1 MVARMFTSLKFAPVL
16 LGLAF
21 AQDAI
26 AANSTTYDVVP
37 TPDAVPVDFLRDV
50 EVPTYTINPGLD
62 SDIIYYAS
70 ETAIQ
75 AAAAQQTES
84 PLSVFPAATAIPIN
98 AAGES
103 DQESASTTT
112 TDAPS
117 KRGINARSACASQ
130 ATISNFY
137 NVNVDSYSAFVADST
152 IASVASAAPAPSG
165 YFSTFTNARGS
176 SSAYAYLGYAIV
188 NGGKTGYD
196 VNWCASKCNAING
209 CLSFNIYFERDPVLE
224 PGTGCTNP
232 AAFPNLKCSF
242 WGSALDLSTATNKGQ
257 WRSSFQVG
265 IAGSN
270 GYTSYKV
277 GGPIAGWDAPQSLNT
292 SAMNAPVRDCAGTW
306 TYMGFKL
313 FQSGPFDPNLCSAAC
328 NAQTAY
334 NLAHPPSTGKASKC
348 AAFGTYILTMTNKTG
363 SYQQGQMCT
372 MYTSNWD
379 KQYAVNNVAYDDS
392 IGAKYT
398 YSYSFF
404 YSRSDI
410 QPICK
415 SDINYLASSG
425 SDFCTS
431 LISYAAPTVTS
442 TVTVTPDVATDI
454 ETTTFSTSTQLITA
468 NPTTTFVADFHWRK
482 RDASNDSV
490 LAETEATGV
499 LSNVVDVQTVA
510 NVPANSAV
518 VLDSFVATVSLSNG
532 TVPTDAPSNIIAKR
546 GLLTAR
552 AAIATPASV
561 ASWPLSRLSE
571 ACSDVATGT
580 VTVST
585 TTTLPTVTTTVYSS
599 VVAAAATTLQACIIP
614 SQLADYQAF
623 TPIWGTWNGDSV
635 GDAGSPFASSE
646 QTLQLPFQ
654 MTIGGQSSS
663 VISVGTNGYLKIGS
677 YVQLIAFAGQGSYL
691 YGYGG
696 NNGIFYRIT
705 GEEGSR
711 AIVFSWYMGTVR
723 WGHQQNH
730 FTITYFEDRP
740 GEVQY
745 KYYDVV
751 QDPGP
756 SAYAQ
761 VVINGATTSIVNSGT
776 YFQPGQ
782 QISISAPDASH
793 VTFSNSM
800 HDRATCCNKR
810 NWHSCTEFQAP
821 KRP

>member
-1 MVARMFTSLKFAPVL
+1 MLGSLKFAPVL
-16 LGLAF
+16 LGLAL
-21 AQDAI
+21 AQDVI
-26 AANSTTYDVVP
+26 TTDSTTYDVVP

-50 EVPTYTINPGLD
+50 EVPTYTITPGLD

-84 PLSVFPAATAIPIN
+84 PLSVFPAATVVPIN

-103 DQESASTTT
+103 DQDLASATTT
-112 TDAPS
+112 GAPS
-117 KRGINARSACASQ
+117 KRGLDARSACAPQ

-137 NVNVDSYSAFVADST
+137 NVNVDSFSAFVADPT

-165 YFSTFTNARGS
+165 YFNTFTNAQGA
-176 SSAYAYLGYAIV
+176 SSAYAYLGYATV

-224 PGTGCTNP
+224 PGSGCTNP
-232 AAFPNLKCSF
+232 AAFANLKCSF

-257 WRSSFQVG
+257 WRSRFQVG
-265 IAGSN
+265 VAGSN

-277 GGPIAGWDAPQSLNT
+277 GGPIAGWDAPQSLKT

-313 FQSGPFDPNLCSAAC
+313 FQSGPFDPNICSAAC

-404 YSRSDI
+404 YSRPDI

-415 SDINYLASSG
+415 SDINYLISSG

-431 LISYAAPTVTS
+431 LIGYSAPTVTS
-442 TVTVTPDVATDI
+442 TVTVTPDVATDP
-454 ETTTFSTSTQLITA
+454 ETTTVSTSTQLITS
-468 NPTTTFVADFHWRK
+468 NPTATITADFQWRK

-490 LAETEATGV
+490 LAQTEATGV
-499 LSNVVDVQTVA
+499 LSNVVNVQTVA

-518 VLDSFVATVSLSNG
+518 VLGSFVATVSLSNG

-546 GLLTAR
+546 GVLTARAAR

-580 VTVST
+580 FSVST
-585 TTTLPTVTTTVYSS
+585 TTTLPTVTTTVYASA
-599 VVAAAATTLQACIIP
+599 VATTTLQACVVP
-614 SQLADYQAF
+614 SQLADYKAF
-623 TPIWGTWNGDSV
+623 TPIWGAWNGDSV
-635 GDAGSPFASSE
+635 GDAGSAAYGSETTLQIPFA
-646 QTLQLPFQ
+646 
-654 MTIGGQSSS
+654 MTIGGQSSN
-663 VISVGTNGYLKIGS
+663 VITVGTNGYLKIGNT
-677 YVQLIAFAGQGSYL
+677 VRLTAFADQGDGL
-691 YGYGG
+691 YIYSG
-696 NNGIFYRIT
+696 NNGVFYRIT
-705 GEEGSR
+705 GEAGSR
-711 AIVFSWYMGTVR
+711 AIVFSWYAGTLA

-740 GEVQY
+740 GQVQY

-756 SAYAQ
+756 SAHAE
-761 VVINGATTSIVNSGT
+761 VVINGASTSIVYSGN

-793 VTFSNSM
+793 VTFSSSM
-800 HDRATCCNKR
+800 HDRASCCTKR
-810 NWHSCTEFQAP
+810 YWHSCTEFQPP

>member
-1 MVARMFTSLKFAPVL
+1 MLSLLKLAPVF
-16 LGLAF
+16 LGLTL
-21 AQDAI
+21 AQNAI
-26 AANSTTYDVVP
+26 TTDGTTYDVVP

-50 EVPTYTINPGLD
+50 DVPVYTVTPGLD

-75 AAAAQQTES
+75 AASAQQTES
-84 PLSVFPAATAIPIN
+84 PLSVFPAVTAVPIN

-103 DQESASTTT
+103 DQTEASATTT
-112 TDAPS
+112 SAPS
-117 KRGINARSACASQ
+117 KRGIQARVACAPQ
-130 ATISNFY
+130 ATISNYY
-137 NVNVDSYSAFVADST
+137 NVNVDSFSAFAADAT
-152 IASVASAAPAPSG
+152 IASAASSAPSPSG
-165 YFSTFTNARGS
+165 YFNTFTNAAGA

-196 VNWCASKCNAING
+196 VNWCASKCNAMNG
-209 CLSFNIYFERDPVLE
+209 CLSFNIFFERDPVLE
-224 PGTGCTNP
+224 PGSGCTNP
-232 AAFPNLKCSF
+232 QAFPNIKCSF

-277 GGPIAGWDAPQSLNT
+277 GGPIAGWDAPQSLKT
-292 SAMNAPVRDCAGTW
+292 SAMNAPVRDCADTW

-328 NAQTAY
+328 NSQTAY

-398 YSYSFF
+398 YSFSFF
-404 YSRSDI
+404 YSRPDI

-415 SDINYLASSG
+415 SDINYLVSSG

-431 LISYAAPTVTS
+431 LIGYSAPTVTS
-442 TVTVTPDVATDI
+442 TITVTPSLATDL
-454 ETTTFSTSTQLITA
+454 ETTTFSTSISLITS
-468 NPTTTFVADFHWRK
+468 NPTATITADFQWRK
-482 RDASNDSV
+482 RQASNDSIIA
-490 LAETEATGV
+490 LSEATGV
-499 LSNVVDVQTVA
+499 LSNVIDVQTVA

-518 VLDSFVATVSLSNG
+518 VLDSFIATISAPNG
-532 TVPTDAPSNIIAKR
+532 TVPTDAPSP
-546 GLLTAR
+546 GVLSAR
-552 AAIATPASV
+552 AAIVTPASV

-580 VTVST
+580 FTTSS
-585 TTTLPTVTTTVYSS
+585 TTTLPTVTTTVYTS
-599 VVAAAATTLQACIIP
+599 VVAATTLQACVIP
-614 SQLADYQAF
+614 SKQADYTSF
-623 TPIWGTWNGDSV
+623 IPVWGAWNGDTV
-635 GDAGSPFASSE
+635 GDIGYGIAGQE
-646 QTLQLPFQ
+646 KTLQIPFQ
-654 MTIGGQSSS
+654 MTIGGQSSN
-663 VISVGTNGYLKIGS
+663 VITVGVNGYIKIGNS
-677 YVQLIAFAGQGSYL
+677 VNLLAFSGQGGSLYL
-691 YGYGG
+691 YGG
-696 NNGIFYRIT
+696 NNGVFYRIT
-705 GEEGSR
+705 GDSGSR
-711 AIVFSWYMGTVR
+711 AIVFSWYAGTYN

-740 GEVQY
+740 GEVQF

-756 SAYAQ
+756 SATAALYISESQDISSTLRQTDQ
-761 VVINGATTSIVNSGT
+761 VTDN
-776 YFQPGQ
+776 
-782 QISISAPDASH
+782 
-793 VTFSNSM
+793 
-800 HDRATCCNKR
+800 
-810 NWHSCTEFQAP
+810 
-821 KRP
+821 

>member
-1 MVARMFTSLKFAPVL
+1 M
-16 LGLAF
+16 
-21 AQDAI
+21 
-26 AANSTTYDVVP
+26 
-37 TPDAVPVDFLRDV
+37 
-50 EVPTYTINPGLD
+50 INPL
-62 SDIIYYAS
+62 
-70 ETAIQ
+70 Q
-75 AAAAQQTES
+75 
-84 PLSVFPAATAIPIN
+84 PAATVVPIN

-103 DQESASTTT
+103 DQTAASATTT
-112 TDAPS
+112 NTPS
-117 KRGINARSACASQ
+117 KRGVNARAACAPQ

-137 NVNVDSYSAFVADST
+137 NVNVDSYSAFVADPT
-152 IASVASAAPAPSG
+152 IASIAKSAPTPSG
-165 YFSTFTNARGS
+165 YFNTFTNSAGS

-196 VNWCASKCNAING
+196 VNWCASKCNAISG
-209 CLSFNIYFERDPVLE
+209 CLSFNIFFERDPVLE
-224 PGTGCTNP
+224 PGAGCSNP
-232 AAFPNLKCSF
+232 AAFANLKCSF

-270 GYTSYKV
+270 GYTSYKL
-277 GGPIAGWDAPQSLNT
+277 GGPIAGWDAPQSLKT
-292 SAMNAPVRDCAGTW
+292 SAMNAPVRDCADTW

-404 YSRSDI
+404 YSRSDM

-431 LISYAAPTVTS
+431 LIGYSAPTVTS
-442 TVTVTPDVATDI
+442 TITVTPAVATDL
-454 ETTTFSTSTQLITA
+454 ETTTISTITSLITS
-468 NPTTTFVADFHWRK
+468 NPTATVTADFQWKK

-490 LAETEATGV
+490 LVDTEVPNV
-499 LSNVVDVQTVA
+499 LSNVVNVQTVA
-510 NVPANSAV
+510 NLPANSAI

-532 TVPTDAPSNIIAKR
+532 TLPTDAPSNIIAKR
-546 GLLTAR
+546 GVLTAR

-580 VTVST
+580 FTVST

-599 VVAAAATTLQACIIP
+599 AIATTTLQACVVP
-614 SQLADYQAF
+614 SQVADYKAF
-623 TPIWGTWNGDSV
+623 TPVWGVWNGDSV
-635 GDAGSPFASSE
+635 GDLGYSVAYAE
-646 QTLQLPFQ
+646 KTLQIPFE
-654 MTIGGQSSS
+654 MTIGGQSSN
-663 VISVGTNGYLKIGS
+663 VITVGTNGYVS
-677 YVQLIAFAGQGSYL
+677 PWQA
-691 YGYGG
+691 
-696 NNGIFYRIT
+696 IFLESKTTDNFI
-705 GEEGSR
+705 S
-711 AIVFSWYMGTVR
+711 S
-723 WGHQQNH
+723 
-730 FTITYFEDRP
+730 
-740 GEVQY
+740 
-745 KYYDVV
+745 K
-751 QDPGP
+751 
-756 SAYAQ
+756 SAAL
-761 VVINGATTSIVNSGT
+761 
-776 YFQPGQ
+776 
-782 QISISAPDASH
+782 
-793 VTFSNSM
+793 SN
-800 HDRATCCNKR
+800 
-810 NWHSCTEFQAP
+810 
-821 KRP
+821 